1 MLMTWPH
8 YLLKRFIRKKKNKIM
23 YNDLSEER
31 MMLERV
37 RNFKSVLDDSTN
49 PQYQKLKAII
59 EDASVRFLVSPE
71 GQKLINEKAK
81 ALGVPDAFKQFLNE
95 GKRGGASW

>member
-1 MLMTWPH
+1 MIWQRF
-8 YLLKRFIRKKKNKIM
+8 LLKKFIRNDKITNM
-23 YNDLSEER
+23 YYNDLTEER
-31 MMLERV
+31 AMIERV
-37 RNFKSVLDDSTN
+37 RNFKSVLDDSSN
-49 PQYQKLKAII
+49 PQYRKLKAII

-95 GKRGGASW
+95 GKKGGV

>member
-1 MLMTWPH
+1 
-8 YLLKRFIRKKKNKIM
+8 M
-23 YNDLSEER
+23 YGISTEEQ
-31 MMLERV
+31 MMIERV
-37 RNFKSVLDDSTN
+37 RNFKSVLDDSSN

-59 EDASVRFLVSPE
+59 EDASVRFLVSTE

-95 GKRGGASW
+95 NKGGASW

>member
-1 MLMTWPH
+1 MIWQYSLQ
-8 YLLKRFIRKKKNKIM
+8 KKFIRNDKITNM
-23 YNDLSEER
+23 YYNDLTEER
-31 MMLERV
+31 AMIERV
-37 RNFKSVLDDSTN
+37 RNFKSVLDDSSN

-95 GKRGGASW
+95 NKGGASW

>member
-1 MLMTWPH
+1 MIWQRF
-8 YLLKRFIRKKKNKIM
+8 LLKKFIRNDKITNM
-23 YNDLSEER
+23 YYNDLTEER
-31 MMLERV
+31 AMIERV
-37 RNFKSVLDDSTN
+37 RNFKSVLDDSSN

-95 GKRGGASW
+95 GKRGGEIW

>member
-1 MLMTWPH
+1 MTWPL

-23 YNDLSEER
+23 YYNDLSEER

-95 GKRGGASW
+95 GKRGGEIW

>member
-1 MLMTWPH
+1 MIWQRFLQ
-8 YLLKRFIRKKKNKIM
+8 KKFIRNDKITNM
-23 YNDLSEER
+23 YYNDLTEER
-31 MMLERV
+31 AMIERV
-37 RNFKSVLDDSTN
+37 RNFKSVLDDSSN

-59 EDASVRFLVSPE
+59 EDASVKFLVSPE

-95 GKRGGASW
+95 GKRGGEVW

>member
-1 MLMTWPH
+1 MKLNLT
-8 YLLKRFIRKKKNKIM
+8 FIRKKKNKIM

>member
-1 MLMTWPH
+1 MIWRH
-8 YLLKRFIRKKKNKIM
+8 FLLKKFIRNDKITNM
-23 YNDLSEER
+23 YYNDLTEER
-31 MMLERV
+31 AMIERV
-37 RNFKSVLDDSTN
+37 RNFKSVLDDSSN

-95 GKRGGASW
+95 GKRGGEIW

>member
-1 MLMTWPH
+1 MIWQRFLQ
-8 YLLKRFIRKKKNKIM
+8 KKFIRNDKITNM
-23 YNDLSEER
+23 YYNDLTEER
-31 MMLERV
+31 AMIERV
-37 RNFKSVLDDSTN
+37 RNFKSVLDDSSN

-95 GKRGGASW
+95 GKRGGEIW

>member
-1 MLMTWPH
+1 M
-8 YLLKRFIRKKKNKIM
+8 Y
-23 YNDLSEER
+23 YNDLTEER
-31 MMLERV
+31 AMIERV
-37 RNFKSVLDDSTN
+37 RNFKSVLDDSSN

-95 GKRGGASW
+95 NKGGEIW

>member
-1 MLMTWPH
+1 MIWQHFLQ
-8 YLLKRFIRKKKNKIM
+8 KKFIRNDKITNM
-23 YNDLSEER
+23 YYNDLTEER
-31 MMLERV
+31 AMIERV
-37 RNFKSVLDDSTN
+37 RNFKSVLDDSSN

-95 GKRGGASW
+95 GKKGGEIW